1 MTSSLPPAPPPPG
14 SPPPPPPAA
23 GGWYAP
29 PPPGVQRA
37 STNGFAV
44 ASLVL
49 GIAVLC
55 TGIIGGILAVVFGYI
70 ALGRIADSEGRLRG
84 RGMAI
89 TGIVFGW
96 IAIGLTAI
104 AAIAWLAY
112 GISNL

>member
-1 MTSSLPPAPPPPG
+1 VTSSLPPAPPPP
-14 SPPPPPPAA
+14 PPPPPA

-29 PPPGVQRA
+29 PPVQTA
-37 STNGFAV
+37 TTSGFAV

-55 TGIIGGILAVVFGYI
+55 TGIVGGILAVIFGYM
-70 ALGRIADSEGRLRG
+70 ALSRIAESNGRQRG
-84 RGMAI
+84 RPMAI

-104 AAIAWLAY
+104 AAIAWLVY